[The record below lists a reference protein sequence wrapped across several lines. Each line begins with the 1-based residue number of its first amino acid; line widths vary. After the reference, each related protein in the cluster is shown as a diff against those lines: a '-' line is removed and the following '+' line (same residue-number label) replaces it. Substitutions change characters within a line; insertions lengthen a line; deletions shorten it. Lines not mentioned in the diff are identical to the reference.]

1 VLQGVASVEVKRP
14 RFRAALDV
22 RPALRVWCGGECGY
36 FGACRRDELAVGVGL
51 TMQAPTTVR
60 CLGEEH
66 PRPVGNA
73 RITGGLG
80 NEPGEFL
87 TTASCLSRDDAH

>member
-1 VLQGVASVEVKRP
+1 MRGPMLVGAVGVCAM
-14 RFRAALDV
+14 
-22 RPALRVWCGGECGY
+22 RPALRAWCGGECGD

-80 NEPGEFL
+80 NESGEFRYHCEL
-87 TTASCLSRDDAH
+87 LVPVEERRRW